1 MSSISRIFSICVYDV
16 KGTAGKP
23 EVGLPRASH
32 GTRDMEIKGELH
44 PYFI

>member
-1 MSSISRIFSICVYDV
+1 MYIN
-16 KGTAGKP
+16 KGQSLLFYVFFTAGKP